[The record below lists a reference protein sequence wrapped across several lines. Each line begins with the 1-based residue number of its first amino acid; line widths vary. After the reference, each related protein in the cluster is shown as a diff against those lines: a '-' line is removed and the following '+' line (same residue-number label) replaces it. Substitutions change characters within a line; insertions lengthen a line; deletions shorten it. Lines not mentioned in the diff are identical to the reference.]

1 MKTLLI
7 YEFPSF
13 TLFVRKAV
21 VQLNIPIHGKL
32 QTFSHAFIIQTQPS
46 TQKSSSRSSK
56 VKRRRASLSTPRRF
70 AFALARAQRGADRS
84 RNHQPRHSEAN
95 LLHKSDF

>member
-1 MKTLLI
+1 MKTLI

-13 TLFVRKAV
+13 TLFVRKAG

-56 VKRRRASLSTPRRF
+56 VKRRRSRR
-70 AFALARAQRGADRS
+70 AAVHRPLHLRLLARGATRRGSVEQSSAAA
-84 RNHQPRHSEAN
+84 EA
-95 LLHKSDF
+95 